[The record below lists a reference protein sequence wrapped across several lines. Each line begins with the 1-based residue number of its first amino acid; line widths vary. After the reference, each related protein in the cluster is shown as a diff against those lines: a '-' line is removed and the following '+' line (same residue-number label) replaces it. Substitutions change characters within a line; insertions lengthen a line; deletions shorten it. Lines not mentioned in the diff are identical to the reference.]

1 MIRQFVVALSA
12 AVVTYAVQPAAV
24 AQVPDRLD
32 WTIEA
37 AGPND
42 PGKVQF
48 SIGYRRARGS
58 SQWSNTTDLSE
69 LAGLTAAQLAGDAVP
84 VRFQL
89 VREAGR
95 FDCEGVA
102 RRGRGTDDCGF
113 TPDPAFAAALARNN
127 IGAPDR
133 EQSYGLALARVSIAM
148 VEELRRQGYRTPGPG
163 DLVGAGIHRV
173 DAAYIRDMAAAGYR
187 LGTVDGLVQ
196 MRIHRVTPD
205 YISAL
210 AAAGYRPSAEMAVR
224 LRIHGATPEYIRALG
239 AAGASGFDTDDL
251 VALRIHGVSPEFVG
265 ELRGLGY
272 ERLTAE
278 NLTAMRIHGVTG
290 AFVRR
295 ANEEAGRRLSPE
307 ELVSERLMPRR
318 TRVGNRS

>member
-1 MIRQFVVALSA
+1 MIRQFVAALSA
-12 AVVTYAVQPAAV
+12 AVAAYVVQPAAI
-24 AQVPDRLD
+24 AQVPDRVG
-32 WTIEA
+32 WTIEP
-37 AGPND
+37 AGASD
-42 PGKVQF
+42 PGRVQF

-58 SQWSNTTDLSE
+58 SQWSNTTDLAE
-69 LAGLTAAQLAGDAVP
+69 LPGLTAAQLAADNAP

-89 VREAGR
+89 VRESGR

-102 RRGRGTDDCGF
+102 RRGRATGDCGF
-113 TPDPAFAAALARNN
+113 TPDPAFAAALARYN
-127 IGAPDR
+127 IAAPER
-133 EQSYGLALARVSIAM
+133 EQSYSLALARVSISM
-148 VEELRRQGYRTPGPG
+148 VEELRRQGYRTPEAS

-187 LGTVDGLVQ
+187 VGTVDGLVQ

-210 AAAGYRPSAEMAVR
+210 AAAGYRPSAQMAVQ

-239 AAGASGFDTDDL
+239 AAGATGFDTDDL
-251 VALRIHGVSPEFVG
+251 VAMRIHGVSPEFVG
-265 ELRGLGY
+265 ALRGLGY

-278 NLTAMRIHGVTG
+278 NLTAMRIHGVTE

-295 ANEEAGRRLSPE
+295 ANEEAGRRLSPD

-318 TRVGNRS
+318 LRVGSR